1 MTPVDSTNFIG
12 KQVTILMDRPMG
24 SLHPRFGDEYP
35 VNYGYVPGTLSGD
48 GAELDAYVLGVEVPL
63 DSFQGKCVAVIRRL
77 DENDDKLIVVP
88 SGTNI
93 DDDTI
98 RKLTHFQEQYF
109 ESRIIRDHCC
119 PK

>member
-1 MTPVDSTNFIG
+1 MTPIDSTDYIG
-12 KQVTILMDRPMG
+12 KQVKIVMDRPMG

-48 GAELDAYVLGVEVPL
+48 GAELDAYVLGIDVPL
-63 DSFQGKCVAVIRRL
+63 DSFQGTCIAVIRRL
-77 DENDDKLIVVP
+77 DDDDDKLIVVP

-93 DDDTI
+93 DNETI

-109 ESRIIRDHCC
+109 ESKIIRGKCN
-119 PK
+119 